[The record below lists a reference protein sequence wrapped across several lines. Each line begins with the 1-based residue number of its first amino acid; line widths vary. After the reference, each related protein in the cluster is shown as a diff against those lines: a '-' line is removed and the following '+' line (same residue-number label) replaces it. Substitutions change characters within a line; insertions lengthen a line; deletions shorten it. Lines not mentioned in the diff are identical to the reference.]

1 MRRRSP
7 CRTSVSGQRGVGTTE
22 YVVLIVLAGL
32 AALSLYAQFGR
43 SVGGKVDVAGKRVE
57 ALGQDRAATVGGAAG
72 VGGSGREGDSGAAAG
87 GGAAA
92 ASAEVL
98 PEPIDGSNQTAGG
111 GVDTRMIVLLG
122 ILVVAVGALMILAVA
137 QRVRKDKKKAKAAR

>member
-1 MRRRSP
+1 M
-7 CRTSVSGQRGVGTTE
+7 
-22 YVVLIVLAGL
+22 
-32 AALSLYAQFGR
+32 
-43 SVGGKVDVAGKRVE
+43 
-57 ALGQDRAATVGGAAG
+57 
-72 VGGSGREGDSGAAAG
+72 
-87 GGAAA
+87 
-92 ASAEVL
+92 